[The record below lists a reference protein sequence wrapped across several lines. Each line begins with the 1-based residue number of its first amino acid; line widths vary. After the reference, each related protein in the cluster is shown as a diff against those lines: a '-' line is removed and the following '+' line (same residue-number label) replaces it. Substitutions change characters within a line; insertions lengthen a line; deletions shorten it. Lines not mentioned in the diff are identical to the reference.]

1 MIDLNR
7 LPSNG
12 GSRLIKHSKNSRR
25 KRNGIVASSELV
37 TSVNNVFVNYKTP
50 VKVVPTFGGA
60 VLGLK
65 GHVPLDE
72 VRGWLKNFVVHLLE
86 RIEVV
91 LDPQLLLRE
100 LLVDHEGQTR
110 LEAVVGGRSS
120 ALARHVH
127 P

>member
-1 MIDLNR
+1 MIQL
-7 LPSNG
+7 
-12 GSRLIKHSKNSRR
+12 SKNSLRR
-25 KRNGIVASSELV
+25 KNGSAASSELV

-50 VKVVPTFGGA
+50 VKVVPTFGWA
-60 VLGLK
+60 VLRLE

-72 VRGWLKNFVVHLLE
+72 VRGRLEDLVVHLLE
-86 RIEVV
+86 RIQVV

-110 LEAVVGGRSS
+110 LEAVVHGRSS
-120 ALARHVH
+120 SLARQVY